1 MTITSLLITLVGI
14 IVIVAL
20 YIMSRIAQ
28 SKLPKK
34 HTSILPKLKN
44 DDGTPFTSILDDI
57 PARDGSVTTPTN
69 TSAASTPE
77 AVAHTEETLI
87 EEETTTNEPVKQ
99 VEQIQHILF
108 ISSKDGTGLDG
119 NLVKQGLEKNGLVFG
134 EMDIYHYMVDID
146 PASGPEKF
154 SLFRVANG
162 VSPWT
167 LTASD
172 LDNKKLAGLSVVLL
186 TPTKIDND
194 IAIKTFLSVS
204 ENLAKNISGVLMNQQ
219 QQPFSVQ
226 DRKQLLSYC

>member
-34 HTSILPKLKN
+34 NTSILPTLKN
-44 DDGTPFTSILDDI
+44 EDGTPFTSILDDI
-57 PARDGSVTTPTN
+57 PARDGSVSTPTK
-69 TSAASTPE
+69 TSTVSTPE
-77 AVAHTEETLI
+77 VAHSEETI
-87 EEETTTNEPVKQ
+87 IEETTTTEPVKE

-162 VSPWT
+162 ISPWT
-167 LTASD
+167 LTAND
-172 LDNKKLAGLSVVLL
+172 LDNKKVAGLSVVLL

-219 QQPFSVQ
+219 QQPFSAQ